1 MPAGL
6 NNFQKC
12 QRENCDNLFPQKK
25 IERERKIYMKNR
37 DKKCGKE
44 TKETNVKRQTKCFT
58 RTLTNSKYMKMLN
71 EKKNCGLQ
79 KCKHEHDLFLK
90 DFRKQTKKFK
100 AKLDKK
106 KKRASKKKKTK
117 TRRK

>member
-1 MPAGL
+1 MSASL

-25 IERERKIYMKNR
+25 LKRERKVYMKNR

-44 TKETNVKRQTKCFT
+44 TKGSNVKRQTKCFI
-58 RTLTNSKYMKMLN
+58 RTLNNSKYMKMLN
-71 EKKNCGLQ
+71 RKKNCSLQ
-79 KCKHEHDLFLK
+79 KCKNEHDLFLK

-100 AKLDKK
+100 AKL
-106 KKRASKKKKTK
+106 AKKKKTN
-117 TRRK
+117 RK